1 MATTHTIKIYS
12 TPTCPHCKEAKK
24 FFQEKGL
31 PFTDIN
37 VAEDLKARKELID
50 KGQMAVP
57 VIDIDG
63 EWVVGFDRK
72 KMEQKLGLAATPKP

>member
-1 MATTHTIKIYS
+1 MIAKTIKIYS

-24 FFQEKGL
+24 FFEDKGI
-31 PFTDIN
+31 PYTTIDVSTDL
-37 VAEDLKARKELID
+37 VARKELID

-72 KMEQKLGLAATPKP
+72 KMEQKLGLG

>member
-1 MATTHTIKIYS
+1 MIAKTIKIYS

-24 FFQEKGL
+24 FFEEKGI
-31 PFTDIN
+31 PYTDIN
-37 VAEDLKARKELID
+37 VAADMKARQELIS

-63 EWVVGFDRK
+63 EWVGGFERK
-72 KMEQKLGLAATPKP
+72 KMEQKLGLS

>member
-1 MATTHTIKIYS
+1 MAATKTIKIYS

-24 FFQEKGL
+24 FFEEKGI
-31 PFTDIN
+31 PYTDIN
-37 VAEDLKARKELID
+37 VAEDMKARQELIS

-63 EWVVGFDRK
+63 EWVIGFDRK
-72 KMEQKLGLAATPKP
+72 KLEQKLGLSSN

>member
-1 MATTHTIKIYS
+1 MIAKTIKIYS

-24 FFQEKGL
+24 FFEDKGIAYTTIDVS
-31 PFTDIN
+31 TDI
-37 VAEDLKARKELID
+37 VARKELID

-63 EWVVGFDRK
+63 EWVIGFDRK
-72 KMEQKLGLAATPKP
+72 KMEQKLGLS